1 MGKLLLSQFLTILS
15 LFALAFTVGCSS
27 AKKNADGTESMDG
40 AGTGDTAQISQEPF
54 TFNANGSDSGSIS
67 GLTTVRFPYD
77 SSSISGDARTAL
89 QGNADWIKKNTAT
102 TVQIEGHC
110 DSRGSVEYNLALGER
125 RAKAVKDY
133 MIGLGVDGKRMTII
147 SFGKEKLL
155 EVGDTEEVHAK
166 NRRANFV
173 PIAQ

>member
-1 MGKLLLSQFLTILS
+1 MGKQLLAKFITIIS

-27 AKKNADGTESMDG
+27 AKKNADGTDNMDG
-40 AGTGDTAQISQEPF
+40 TAGSDSAAISQEPF
-54 TFNANGSDSGSIS
+54 TFNANGSDSGSIN
-67 GLTTVRFPYD
+67 GLQTVRFPYD
-77 SSSISGDARTAL
+77 SSSISSEARSAL

-133 MIGLGVDGKRMTII
+133 MIGLGVTGNRMTII

-155 EVGDTEEVHAK
+155 EVGDSEDVHAK